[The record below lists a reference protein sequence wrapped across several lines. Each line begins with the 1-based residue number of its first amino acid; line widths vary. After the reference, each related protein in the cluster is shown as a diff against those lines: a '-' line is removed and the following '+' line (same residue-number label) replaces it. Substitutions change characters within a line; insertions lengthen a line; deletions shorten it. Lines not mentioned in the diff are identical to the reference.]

1 MAGGERGSAVSVC
14 DLLGRVH
21 LARGRLDAA
30 LGTYQLALEIAT
42 EPGQPALP
50 VAGIAYAG
58 MAEALTLASPE
69 GYVRVFADE
78 GPPMRALL
86 ARVVAARRAGA
97 GPGPGHPVQAPG
109 PGYGGV
115 RGQAWRAGLGAGCRD
130 RGAWP
135 GGPADRP

>member
-97 GPGPGHPVQAPG
+97 GPGPGLRRRSGASLACRARGRMPRPG
-109 PGYGGV
+109 CL
-115 RGQAWRAGLGAGCRD
+115 AWWTR
-130 RGAWP
+130 
-135 GGPADRP
+135 